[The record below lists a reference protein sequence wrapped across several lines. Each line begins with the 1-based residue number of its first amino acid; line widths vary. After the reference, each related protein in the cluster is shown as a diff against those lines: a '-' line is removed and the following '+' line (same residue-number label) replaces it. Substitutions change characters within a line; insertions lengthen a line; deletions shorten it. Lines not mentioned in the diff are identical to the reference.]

1 VGLTDSDYSNPE
13 EWDYFLGVLRQLNKQ
28 ETFRKIMEA
37 PYMSQRYRITR
48 EFQENGNSPQTIS
61 LEECKQYFA
70 SKPDF
75 SYTSVFT
82 VKGPTS
88 MSIEGDFFMWS
99 YGDIKIPFR
108 YYEGDIYVSG
118 TNEAVIPK
126 MIEVAGDLRADVQE
140 G

>member
-1 VGLTDSDYSNPE
+1 
-13 EWDYFLGVLRQLNKQ
+13 
-28 ETFRKIMEA
+28 
-37 PYMSQRYRITR
+37 MSQRYRITR
-48 EFQENGNSPQTIS
+48 AFQENGNSVQTIS
-61 LEECKQYFA
+61 LEECKRYFT

-82 VKGPTS
+82 VAGSTS

-108 YYEGDIYVSG
+108 HYQGDIYVSG

-126 MIEVAGDLRADVQE
+126 MIEVAGELMADVVE

>member
-1 VGLTDSDYSNPE
+1 
-13 EWDYFLGVLRQLNKQ
+13 
-28 ETFRKIMEA
+28 
-37 PYMSQRYRITR
+37 MSQRYRITR
-48 EFQENGNSPQTIS
+48 AFQEKDNSVKTIS
-61 LEECKQYFA
+61 LEECKQYFT

-82 VKGPTS
+82 VTASTS

-99 YGDIKIPFR
+99 YGDTKIPFR
-108 YYEGDIYVSG
+108 HYEGDIYVSG

-126 MIEVAGDLRADVQE
+126 MIEVAGELGADVVE

>member
-1 VGLTDSDYSNPE
+1 MGGIT
-13 EWDYFLGVLRQLNKQ
+13 
-28 ETFRKIMEA
+28 
-37 PYMSQRYRITR
+37 MSQRYRITR
-48 EFQENGNSPQTIS
+48 AFQESEISLQTIS
-61 LEECKQYFA
+61 LEECKQYFM

-82 VKGPTS
+82 VTGATS

-99 YGDIKIPFR
+99 CDDTQIPFR
-108 YYEGDIYVSG
+108 HYQGDIYVSG

-126 MIEVAGDLRADVQE
+126 MIEIASELRADVLE